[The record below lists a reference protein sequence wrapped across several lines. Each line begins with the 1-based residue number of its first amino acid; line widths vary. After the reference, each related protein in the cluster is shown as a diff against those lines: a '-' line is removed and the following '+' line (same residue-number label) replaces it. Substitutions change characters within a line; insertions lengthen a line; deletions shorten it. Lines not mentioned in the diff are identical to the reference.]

1 MATIKKKKPAIK
13 KQFSI
18 SNSKKKQLLDMHPS
32 DMRASELNLLTHYIR
47 EDQTFSKAWR
57 AATPKLATKKKPIKK
72 AK

>member
-13 KQFSI
+13 KQFSYG
-18 SNSKKKQLLDMHPS
+18 KKLLLDMHPS

-47 EDQTFSKAWR
+47 EDQAFSKAWR